1 MPRRRTPPTLLAAV
15 VIALAALAGC
25 GDDEG
30 SETPATTAAS
40 GATGATGAAGG
51 TEEDATA
58 KSDANAAATALESYA
73 TDNDG
78 SYEGADANDVDQIE
92 PVTSD
97 VGVKTTKD
105 TYEITA
111 PSASGN
117 AFTIERAADGTTT
130 KTCTKAGV
138 GGCPQNGEW

>member
-1 MPRRRTPPTLLAAV
+1 MAKLCALLAMTLL
-15 VIALAALAGC
+15 ALAGC

-30 SETPATTAAS
+30 SETPATTTTG

-51 TEEDATA
+51 TQEDATA
-58 KSDANAAATALESYA
+58 KSDARSAQTALESYA
-73 TDNDG
+73 ADNDG
-78 SYEGADANDVDQIE
+78 SYEGADASDIDQIE

-97 VGVKTTKD
+97 VGVKVTED

-117 AFTIERAADGTTT
+117 TFTIERAAHGATT
-130 KTCTKAGV
+130 KTCTEAGV